1 VGCLPL
7 PSRAT
12 TKRARAG
19 MKLVIKWGRQEHA
32 VEVDTEQPPS
42 VLKLQLY
49 SLTGVP
55 PDRQKILVKGG
66 QLKDDADWAVLKLRD
81 GQKVMMMGSA
91 EKLEE
96 PTPEAVPMQEDGAA
110 AQEDAERMDAEP
122 GVDGTGLV
130 NLGNTC
136 YMNSCLQCMYSVP
149 QLREAVGQYAGQ
161 GQDAAHNLTAAARGL
176 FRQMS
181 QPRAPPVTPYGFL
194 GGLRAKYPQFAQQQN
209 GVFAQQDAEECWTQI
224 MYTLRE
230 KLDVGNTGGAQP
242 IKDLFGLSL
251 RTTLKSE
258 ETGEEYSQE
267 ESLYSL
273 KCNITQAVN
282 HVGEGIRLGLVEDRE
297 KHSEKLGKTIVFKG
311 ESQLTGKMP
320 EFLTVQLVRFL
331 YRRDTQQ
338 KAKILRP
345 VTFPQSLDLY
355 NFCDDGLKK
364 QLDGHRTIE
373 DAPGAKKEE
382 EAGDTPAAGDGAA
395 SSKGEVAEGPG
406 FNGKYTLQ
414 AVLTHKGRIAD
425 AGHYVAWVRQEGG
438 KWALFDDDKVSIVD
452 EEEIEKLKGGGD
464 WHTAY
469 LTLYRA
475 DRA

>member
-1 VGCLPL
+1 
-7 PSRAT
+7 
-12 TKRARAG
+12 
-19 MKLVIKWGRQEHA
+19 MVIKWGRQEHA
-32 VEVDTEQPPS
+32 VDVDTEQPPS
-42 VLKLQLY
+42 VLKIQLY

-66 QLKDDADWAVLKLRD
+66 QLKDDADWATLKLRD

-96 PTPEAVPMQEDGAA
+96 AAPAAEPMQEDDPPAKEEG
-110 AQEDAERMDAEP
+110 AEP
-122 GVDGTGLV
+122 EPEVDGTGLV

-149 QLREAVGQYAGQ
+149 QLREAVGKYDGQ
-161 GQDAAHNLTAAARGL
+161 GEGPAHNLTSATRGL
-176 FRQMS
+176 FRQMA

-194 GGLRAKYPQFAQQQN
+194 GVLRAKYPQFAQQQN

-230 KLDVGNTGGAQP
+230 RLDAGAAEGARP
-242 IKDLFGLSL
+242 IQDLFGLSL

-258 ETGEEYSQE
+258 ETGEEYEQE
-267 ESLYSL
+267 GSLYSL

-345 VTFPQSLDLY
+345 VAFPHSLDLY

-364 QLDGHRTIE
+364 QLDARRTIDE
-373 DAPGAKKEE
+373 APGAAAAKEGGP
-382 EAGDTPAAGDGAA
+382 EAPAGGDAPIADATAAATSDAA
-395 SSKGEVAEGPG
+395 PEGPG

-452 EEEIEKLKGGGD
+452 EEEVAKLKGGGD

-475 DRA
+475 DKA